1 MSLFDVRLRIS
12 DPSGFIRLETAVT
25 FPVSPLK
32 QTAYLLP
39 DGYYY
44 DTATTTVDLRIS
56 DERIQ
61 NWIDL
66 KDEDYATCQAIKAI
80 LPQLGAEIGI
90 VRSTTGAESTEYST
104 LIDTYNYYKSLLA
117 DCTSEKKSNENN
129 NSGRWGGSKAV
140 EIAGGNL

>member
-32 QTAYLLP
+32 QTAYLI
-39 DGYYY
+39 DGDYYS
-44 DTATTTVDLRIS
+44 TATNILDLRIS

-140 EIAGGNL
+140 EIAGGNI